1 MNFVI
6 KSVGCLLLCCCVK
19 LAVASTTPDF
29 ESWKQQFRQQALAE
43 GVSEETLNTFI
54 PQMDL
59 LPAVVQS
66 DRKQPEFISTFW
78 DYVDKRLTP
87 TRLDKGHT
95 MMKRYPTWLKRL
107 ENQFG
112 VPGQYL
118 VAFWGLETNYGDTK
132 GKTDILDALA
142 TLAYDKRRRSFFTRE
157 LIAFLKI
164 LESEHWS
171 HVSGSWAGAFGHF
184 QFMPTTF
191 MAYAVDADNNGA
203 RNIINNMPDAFASAA
218 NYLHK
223 MGWKYDEPW
232 GHEVALPKNID
243 WDMVHDKKGF
253 PVQDWKRYGYQLATG
268 KPFPMEEHKIIAR
281 LVLPM
286 GLRGPA
292 FLVYP
297 NFYRIMKWNKSELYA
312 LTVAFLADILK
323 GEWPGIQAQRNV
335 LKFSYMDVKKV
346 QESLSELGYYRGTI
360 DGKMGPKMRQA
371 VQEYQKARGLPEDG
385 YLSDEV
391 IRLLVQ

>member
-1 MNFVI
+1 MA
-6 KSVGCLLLCCCVK
+6 G
-19 LAVASTTPDF
+19 TTPEF
-29 ESWKQQFRQQALAE
+29 EAWKQQFRKQALAE
-43 GVSEETLNTFI
+43 GVSEKTLDTFI

-59 LPAVVQS
+59 LPSVVQS
-66 DRKQPEFISTFW
+66 DRKQPEFVSTFW

-87 TRLDKGHT
+87 NRIDEGLL

-107 ENQFG
+107 EERFG
-112 VPGQYL
+112 VPGQYI
-118 VAFWGLETNYGDTK
+118 VAFWGLETNYGVTK

-142 TLAYDKRRRSFFTRE
+142 TLAYDKRRRAFFTRE

-164 LESEHWS
+164 LEIERWTQ
-171 HVSGSWAGAFGHF
+171 VKGSWAGAFGHF

-191 MAYAVDADNNGA
+191 MAYAVDADNNGS

-218 NYLHK
+218 SYLHK
-223 MGWKYDEPW
+223 MGWRYDEPW
-232 GHEVALPKNID
+232 GHEVILPKNID
-243 WDMVHDKKGF
+243 WNVVHDAKGF
-253 PVQDWKRYGYQLATG
+253 PVQVWQNLGYKLATG
-268 KPFPMEEHKIIAR
+268 RDFPEQEREITAR

-323 GEWPGIQAQRNV
+323 GEWPGIRAPRNPE
-335 LKFSYMDVKKV
+335 KFSSEDVQKIQKK
-346 QESLSELGYYRGTI
+346 LSESGYYKGAM
-360 DGKMGPKMRQA
+360 DGQLGPKMRRA
-371 VQEYQKARGLPEDG
+371 VLAYQKDQRLPQDG
-385 YLSDEV
+385 YLSVEIV
-391 IRLLVQ
+391 KLLTQ